1 MVLDILR
8 DIVSGRL
15 DLKEGLCI
23 LVVMLAALLI
33 SLSAHE
39 LFHGVGALI
48 MGDKTPRYD
57 GRLSLNPLHH
67 IDPVGT
73 VCLLFFGFGWA
84 KPVMVN
90 PRNFK
95 NPKWGMAITAF
106 FGPLCN
112 FILGFL
118 ATLGF
123 YLIALYHPDLIY
135 MRAFFEMLVS
145 FNIGLMIFNL
155 LPIPPLD
162 GSKVLGAILPNRWY
176 YHLMRFERYGFIVLI
191 LLINLPLFDI
201 VLEWAWNLVFDG
213 YLTIIEPIL
222 F

>member
-8 DIVSGRL
+8 DVVSG
-15 DLKEGLCI
+15 KQGFTEGVCT

-39 LFHGVGALI
+39 LCHGLGALV

-67 IDPVGT
+67 IDPIGT

-95 NPKWGMAITAF
+95 NAKIGMAVTAL

-112 FILGFL
+112 WILGFV
-118 ATLGF
+118 AMLGYGYF
-123 YLIALYHPDLIY
+123 QIYHPELIY
-135 MRAFFEMLVS
+135 MVAFFKMLLS

-155 LPIPPLD
+155 IPIPPLD
-162 GSKVLGAILPNRWY
+162 GSKVLGAILPRKWY
-176 YHLMRFERYGFIVLI
+176 YQMMRFERYGFIVLI
-191 LLINLPLFDI
+191 VLINLPIFDR
-201 VLEWAWNLVFDG
+201 VLDWAWNLVFSG
-213 YLTIIEPIL
+213 YFSIASMIL